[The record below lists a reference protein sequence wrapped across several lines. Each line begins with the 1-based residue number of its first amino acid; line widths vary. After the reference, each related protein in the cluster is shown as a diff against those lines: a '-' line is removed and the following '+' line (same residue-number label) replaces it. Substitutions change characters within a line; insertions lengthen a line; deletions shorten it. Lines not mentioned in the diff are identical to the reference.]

1 LVNRLDLPHVMSP
14 NGSGKPDAGCTPG
27 EAEPLQDAEI
37 LTRDQLLQ
45 REISAH
51 QFARVRQRRK
61 AQEVTYLLLKI
72 SEVRLR
78 QTLENMCSKRVVADT
93 GETEAIQALMTSLRV
108 STDEE
113 PRRVI
118 DYSSFR
124 SPSWPS

>member
-1 LVNRLDLPHVMSP
+1 MSP
-14 NGSGKPDAGCTPG
+14 NGSGKPDAGRSRG
-27 EAEPLQDAEI
+27 EAEPMQDAEI

-51 QFARVRQRRK
+51 QLARVRQRRK
-61 AQEVTYLLLKI
+61 AQEVTFLLLKI
-72 SEVRLR
+72 SEERLTK
-78 QTLENMCSKRVVADT
+78 TLEDMCSKRVVADT

>member
-1 LVNRLDLPHVMSP
+1 M
-14 NGSGKPDAGCTPG
+14 
-27 EAEPLQDAEI
+27 QDAEI
-37 LTRDQLLQ
+37 LARDQLLQ

-51 QFARVRQRRK
+51 QLARVRQRRK
-61 AQEVTYLLLKI
+61 AQEVTFLLLKI
-72 SEVRLR
+72 SEERLTK
-78 QTLENMCSKRVVADT
+78 TLEDMCSKRVVADT